1 MTRNLARYEQFLR
14 ILAVLDIL
22 AAARGPLDDQALIA
36 AVKERLGLSRLSP
49 RTLHR
54 DCEFLIT
61 CGYPIDHAPLPT
73 GRKYGWQF
81 DAAALA
87 SRRIPPEPL
96 TLLELTAF
104 SVGRDL
110 LKAFE
115 GTILWTGIESLWSKL
130 QRGLPPSLISQ
141 VEAARRVFHVPLPD
155 LARYAARPR
164 LLSAI
169 SRAITDCREIQVEG
183 PEPGKARRLQPMML
197 IVNLP
202 KIQLAAWEKPPG
214 QADPPVLIDLDRIT
228 KVVPLD
234 TIFTPRPIDL
244 ATLEGEE
251 A

>member
-54 DCEFLIT
+54 DCEFLVT

-87 SRRIPPEPL
+87 GRRIPPEPL

-115 GTILWTGIESLWSKL
+115 GTVLWTGIESLWAKL
-130 QRGLPPSLISQ
+130 QRGLSPSLAAQ
-141 VEAARRVFHVPLPD
+141 VDAARRVFHVPLPD

-169 SRAITDCREIQVEG
+169 SRAITDCREIHVE
-183 PEPGKARRLQPMML
+183 EQKPGIRRRLQPMML

-202 KIQLAAWEKPPG
+202 KIQLAAWEKNPG
-214 QADPPVLIDLDRIT
+214 KADPPVVIDLDTIT
-228 KVVPLD
+228 KVTPLD
-234 TIFTPRPIDL
+234 ATFSPRPIDPTTFG
-244 ATLEGEE
+244 AG
-251 A
+251 